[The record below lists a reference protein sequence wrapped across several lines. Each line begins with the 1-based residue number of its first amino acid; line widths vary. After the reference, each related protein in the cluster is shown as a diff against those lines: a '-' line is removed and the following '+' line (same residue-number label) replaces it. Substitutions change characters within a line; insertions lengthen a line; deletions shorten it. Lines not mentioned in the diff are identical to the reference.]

1 MQDNA
6 PCGSGSVLPV
16 FAIEYLESSWLNAA
30 SMIPARIQGPLLIGR
45 SPWRMTSAEN
55 AHLSK
60 LPLALH
66 SLNQQPKKKR
76 APFVFCSVWSTRK
89 RKPLFLSPY
98 VSTRGWHTKE
108 TQVLG
113 LISPLAAIKTN
124 PETGT
129 KTNFSGGVLP
139 LLAIVYHGGIIPHS

>member
-1 MQDNA
+1 MWFLFCVTSFRHRILGVFLAQCGEHDTSSDPRAPAHWTEPMEDDVGGKCAFVQAA
-6 PCGSGSVLPV
+6 PCS
-16 FAIEYLESSWLNAA
+16 AQLEL
-30 SMIPARIQGPLLIGR
+30 
-45 SPWRMTSAEN
+45 TT
-55 AHLSK
+55 K
-60 LPLALH
+60 
-66 SLNQQPKKKR
+66 KKKR